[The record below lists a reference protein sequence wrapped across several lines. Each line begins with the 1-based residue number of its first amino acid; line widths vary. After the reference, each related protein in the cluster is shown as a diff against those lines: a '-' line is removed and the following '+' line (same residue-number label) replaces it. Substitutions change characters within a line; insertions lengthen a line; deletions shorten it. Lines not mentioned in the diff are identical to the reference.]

1 MFFLIRTIILTIAF
15 TLVSNC
21 YTNSDTYFKGSD
33 ELDLSQVDWENQNPL
48 NINRSWEFYWNQLYE
63 PKDFES
69 GIALTK
75 INGNVR
81 YSPWTS
87 YNDGTQKYPASGFA
101 TYRIKIKVK
110 ENNELKSF
118 SIYHTHVFSASKLFI
133 NGKLL
138 LEKGKISSDLTKL
151 VSNRTN
157 SHLEI
162 NTQDHYLEI
171 IMQIAN
177 QDFYYG
183 GPRGEFLIGSPKQIE
198 FYKIKGMMVEIFVF
212 GLIFGSVVYH
222 LFFFLLNRSQAA
234 FLYFSIVCLS
244 FLVRIPFL
252 NSKLYEYIIP
262 VLSFDAL
269 ASITHYMTI
278 ASFIAGNLF
287 LNVLFH
293 KRKVILINFTF
304 YLGGILAIF
313 FPFLP
318 GMYSYLF
325 FQLYLI
331 FFLFLFL
338 VHSIYLLSTNQTE
351 RQSSL
356 LMGFG
361 LFGLAVF
368 CFLAI
373 YLNYIGVQGGI
384 LLLLGYS
391 IYVIFQSV
399 SLSKYFAF
407 AIESRASLELKH
419 STENQIA
426 LSKQRSEM
434 QLMMHDN
441 LGAGL
446 TDLKVYLEKI
456 MRQSN
461 STSLE
466 INLQVIQERI
476 ISIIKSLRNQLL
488 FIEDLDVTYENFL
501 TGLNL
506 TLLRRYTDA
515 GRELDFK
522 LNNDL
527 SVHLQSL
534 KLIASNR
541 DYYLEIFYMMY
552 ELCTNDL
559 KYGAGESTW
568 HLFMEKDHFAIVQS
582 NLTKENS
589 NNKALVLKSIG
600 MRISNLKGTIQSE
613 IKVGKFQV
621 IIQFPY
627 KF

>member
-1 MFFLIRTIILTIAF
+1 
-15 TLVSNC
+15 
-21 YTNSDTYFKGSD
+21 
-33 ELDLSQVDWENQNPL
+33 
-48 NINRSWEFYWNQLYE
+48 
-63 PKDFES
+63 
-69 GIALTK
+69 
-75 INGNVR
+75 
-81 YSPWTS
+81 
-87 YNDGTQKYPASGFA
+87 
-101 TYRIKIKVK
+101 
-110 ENNELKSF
+110 
-118 SIYHTHVFSASKLFI
+118 
-133 NGKLL
+133 
-138 LEKGKISSDLTKL
+138 
-151 VSNRTN
+151 
-157 SHLEI
+157 
-162 NTQDHYLEI
+162 
-171 IMQIAN
+171 
-177 QDFYYG
+177 
-183 GPRGEFLIGSPKQIE
+183 
-198 FYKIKGMMVEIFVF
+198 
-212 GLIFGSVVYH
+212 
-222 LFFFLLNRSQAA
+222 
-234 FLYFSIVCLS
+234 
-244 FLVRIPFL
+244 
-252 NSKLYEYIIP
+252 
-262 VLSFDAL
+262 
-269 ASITHYMTI
+269 MTI

-293 KRKVILINFTF
+293 NRKVILINFTF

-313 FPFLP
+313 FPFFP

-331 FFLFLFL
+331 CFLFLFL
-338 VHSIYLLSTNQTE
+338 VHSIYLLSTNNNE
-351 RQSSL
+351 KQSSL

-361 LFGLAVF
+361 LLGLAVF

-373 YLNYIGVQGGI
+373 YLNYIGAQGGI

-456 MRQSN
+456 MRQAN
-461 STSLE
+461 LTSFE
-466 INLQVIQERI
+466 INLQEIQERV

-488 FIEDLDVTYENFL
+488 FIEDLDMTYENFL

-522 LNNDL
+522 IDEDL
-527 SVHLQSL
+527 SAHLQSL

-559 KYGAGESTW
+559 KYGSGESTW
-568 HLFMEKDHFAIVQS
+568 NLFMEKDQFAIFQS
-582 NLTKENS
+582 NHSKENS
-589 NNKALVLKSIG
+589 NDKVLVLKSIG
-600 MRISNLKGTIQSE
+600 IRISNLKGTIESE
-613 IKVGKFQV
+613 IKGGKFQV
-621 IIQFPY
+621 LIQFPY
-627 KF
+627 KI